1 MRIVIDM
8 QGAQTES
15 RFRGIGRYTLSFAQ
29 GVVRNRGEHEVLL
42 ALSGLFPDTIEPI
55 RAAFD
60 GLLPQE
66 NIRVWHAPGPVR
78 ELESENGARREVA
91 ELMREAFLASLQ
103 ADVIHVS
110 SLFEGYVDDAV
121 TSIRRFDQQTLVSVT
136 LYDLIPLLNPDQYLK
151 PNPSYAACYER
162 KVNHLRQADTFLA
175 ISEHARQEG
184 LQYLGV
190 DDNRIVNVSTAIEPT
205 FQPVLLGDA
214 EMSTLL
220 RKLGVSRPF
229 VLYTGGS
236 DERKNLPRLIEA
248 WSKLPPS
255 LRQAHQLLMAG
266 PMPDGHVSDLKQ
278 TAKAHGL
285 ADDELIIGGYVS
297 DDELIQLYSL
307 CKLFVFPSWH
317 EGFGLPA
324 LEAMAC
330 GAPVIGSNVTSLPEV
345 INLPEALFDPL
356 DTRSMAGKI
365 QEALEDHS
373 FLLRL
378 KDHGRLQ
385 AKNFSWNLTAKR
397 AITCWETACLNRMAR
412 AQPWQQR
419 FEHYRNIRGD
429 LIRQLVQS
437 DHICSLDSELR
448 ALASALALNEQQLLD
463 FLRAGELPS
472 RISWRVEGPF
482 DSSYSLALVNRE
494 IARALAANG
503 HEVSLHSTE
512 GPGDFEPNA
521 GYLQA
526 HADLRDMHQR
536 AALISPWRADI
547 VSRNLYPPRVSDMT
561 SRLNSLHAYGW
572 EESGFPLSWVD
583 DFNLSLQGMTVM
595 SGHVRKVMIDHGV
608 TVPVAVS
615 SLGVDHW
622 DRIQADPTL
631 HVKGRGFRFLHVS
644 SCFPRKGADVMLR
657 AFGRTFSST
666 DDVTLI
672 IKTFPNPH
680 NEVHQWLQEARE
692 KHPNYPDVQIIED
705 DYTDEQMKAL
715 YEQCHAL
722 VAPSRAEGFGLP
734 MAEAMLSGL
743 AVITTGWSGQTDFCT
758 EETAW
763 LIDYRFERAQSHFGI
778 SASVWAEPLED
789 HLRDLMALVRQ
800 LPEDQ
805 RMAKA
810 KAGRKLLLDRFCW
823 THTAMRMEAAAR
835 AWATRPMKSPMRTG
849 WVTTWN
855 TKCGI
860 ATYSEHLIQ
869 SMPGNVTIL
878 AADTHQKLG
887 EDAHNVR
894 RCWVAGEDDLLTGL
908 AQTIDD
914 ESLDVLVVQFNY
926 GFFHLPSLSSFLER
940 QVAAGRKLVVTL
952 HSTTDPT
959 HVSHKKLA
967 TLVPA
972 LKKCSRLLVH
982 SIKDL
987 NRLKTLGLEQN
998 VTLFPLG
1005 ILDFPVSPA
1014 EPKPADVFKLA
1025 AYGFLLP
1032 HKGLPELVDAI
1043 SELSKGGLRVHL
1055 SLINAEY
1062 PAPQSAEL
1070 KEKLMSQIS
1079 RLHLQQQITMCT
1091 DFLSD
1096 EESLRR
1102 LSAADLVVFPYQ
1114 DTGESASGA
1123 VRYGIASGRPVAI
1136 TPLAIFDDVS
1146 MATFQLPGTTPEDIA
1161 AGVRSIA
1168 QSLSFRDQKTLDT
1181 AKRAEQWREEH
1192 RYSRLGPRLHN
1203 LLTAL
1208 HLGER
1213 P

>member
-8 QGAQTES
+8 QGAQTAS
-15 RFRGIGRYTLSFAQ
+15 RFRGIGRYSLSFAHAVINE
-29 GVVRNRGEHEVLL
+29 GHGHEVLL
-42 ALSGLFPDTIEPI
+42 LLNGLFPETIEPI
-55 RAAFD
+55 RSEFASC
-60 GLLPQE
+60 LPAR
-66 NIRVWHAPGPVR
+66 NILVWTAPGPIQAIQSDN
-78 ELESENGARREVA
+78 LARHAAA
-91 ELMREAFLASLQ
+91 ELIREAFINSLEP
-103 ADVIHVS
+103 DVVHVT
-110 SLFEGYVDDAV
+110 SLFEGFGDEAAI
-121 TSIRRFDQQTLVSVT
+121 SIGRFDQQTPVSTV
-136 LYDLIPLLNPDQYLK
+136 LYDLIPLLNPAKYL
-151 PNPSYAACYER
+151 AASGAAAFYQGRLESLAR
-162 KVNHLRQADTFLA
+162 SRAMLA
-175 ISEHARQEG
+175 ISEYSRQEG
-184 LQYLGV
+184 MECLPEHAS
-190 DDNRIVNVSTAIEPT
+190 RIVNMSSAIDRRFRAISVDARMAQE
-205 FQPVLLGDA
+205 LL
-214 EMSTLL
+214 S
-220 RKLGVSRPF
+220 RLGVSRPF
-229 VLYTGGS
+229 VMYSGGG
-236 DERKNLPRLIEA
+236 DERKNLARLIEA
-248 WSKLPPS
+248 WTLLPAS
-255 LRQAHQLLMAG
+255 VRSTHQLLFAG
-266 PMPDGHVSDLKQ
+266 KLYGPELEHLRNAANEYQLEDGELVFTDYV
-278 TAKAHGL
+278 
-285 ADDELIIGGYVS
+285 ADEELVH
-297 DDELIQLYSL
+297 LYNL

-330 GAPVIGSNVTSLPEV
+330 GAAVIGSNVTSLPEV

-356 DTRSMAGKI
+356 DTQSIAGKL
-365 QEALEDHS
+365 QQALEDGA
-373 FLLRL
+373 FLQRL
-378 KDHGRLQ
+378 KDHGLQQ
-385 AKNFSWNLTAKR
+385 AKNFSWEMTAQR
-397 AITCWETACLNRMAR
+397 AMKCWESIALNLQAST
-412 AQPWQQR
+412 QHWQHR
-419 FEHYRNIRGD
+419 REHYIQVQNV
-429 LIRQLVQS
+429 LVQRLIEM
-437 DHICSLDSELR
+437 DHIRSSDKELR
-448 ALASALALNEQQLLD
+448 ALASALALNEEQLLD
-463 FLRAGELPS
+463 FLRTGELPS
-472 RISWRVEGPF
+472 RLSWRVEGPF

-512 GPGDFEPNA
+512 GPGDFVPNA

-561 SRLNSLHAYGW
+561 CRLNSLHAYGW

-595 SGHVRKVMIDHGV
+595 SEHVRKVMIDHGV

-622 DRIQADPTL
+622 ERIQADPTL

-657 AFGRTFSST
+657 AFGRAFNST

-680 NEVHQWLQEARE
+680 NEIHRWLQEARE

-778 SASVWAEPLED
+778 SASVWADPLED
-789 HLRDLMALVRQ
+789 HLSDLMASVRQ

-810 KAGRKLLLDRFCW
+810 KAGRKLLLDRFSW
-823 THTAMRMEAAAR
+823 THTATRMEAAAR
-835 AWATRPMKSPMRTG
+835 AWATRPMKTPMRTG

-894 RCWVAGEDDLLTGL
+894 RCWVAGEYDLLTGL
-908 AQTIDD
+908 AKTIDD
-914 ESLDVLVVQFNY
+914 ESLDVLIIQFNY

-967 TLVPA
+967 TLVPV

-998 VTLFPLG
+998 VTLFPHG

-1079 RLHLQQQITMCT
+1079 RLDLQQQITMCT

>member
-8 QGAQTES
+8 QGAQTAS
-15 RFRGIGRYTLSFAQ
+15 RFRGIGRYTHSFAHAVISQ
-29 GVVRNRGEHEVLL
+29 AKEDEILLVLNGL
-42 ALSGLFPDTIEPI
+42 LSETIEPI
-55 RAAFD
+55 RSEFASS
-60 GLLPQE
+60 LPAR
-66 NIRVWHAPGPVR
+66 NILVWHAPGPIQAADSKNQMR
-78 ELESENGARREVA
+78 NQIA
-91 ELMREAFLASLQ
+91 ELIREAFISCLEP
-103 ADVIHVS
+103 DVIHVT
-110 SLFEGYVDDAV
+110 SLFEGFGDDAAI
-121 TSIRRFDQQTLVSVT
+121 SIGLFDRQTPISTV
-136 LYDLIPLLNPDQYLK
+136 LYDLIPLLNPKKYLG
-151 PNPSYAACYER
+151 SRDAASFYER
-162 KVNHLRQADTFLA
+162 RLQSLKRSTSLLA
-175 ISEHARQEG
+175 ISDYSRQEG
-184 LQYLGV
+184 VCNLPEQAGRISNMSSAADRRFRPISVDAHLAHDLLERLGV
-190 DDNRIVNVSTAIEPT
+190 C
-205 FQPVLLGDA
+205 
-214 EMSTLL
+214 
-220 RKLGVSRPF
+220 RPF
-229 VLYTGGS
+229 VMYSGGG
-236 DERKNLPRLIEA
+236 DERKNLPRLVEA
-248 WSKLPPS
+248 WALLPAS
-255 LRQAHQLLMAG
+255 VRSTHQLLFAG
-266 PMPDGHVSDLKQ
+266 KLYGPDLEHLRN
-278 TAKAHGL
+278 TAIEFQL
-285 ADDELIIGGYVS
+285 ADGELIFTDYVS
-297 DDELIQLYSL
+297 DEELVYLYNL

-330 GAPVIGSNVTSLPEV
+330 GAAVIGSNVTSLPEV
-345 INLPEALFDPL
+345 INRPEALFDPL
-356 DTRSMAGKI
+356 DTQSIARKL
-365 QEALEDHS
+365 QEALEDGA
-373 FLLRL
+373 FLQRL
-378 KDHGRLQ
+378 KDHGLQQ
-385 AKNFSWNLTAKR
+385 AKNFSWEMTAKR
-397 AITCWETACLNRMAR
+397 AITCWESIALNRQAST
-412 AQPWQQR
+412 QPWQHR
-419 FEHYRNIRGD
+419 REHYIQTYTD
-429 LIRQLVQS
+429 LVQRMIQM
-437 DHICSLDSELR
+437 DHIRSSDTELR
-448 ALASALALNEQQLLD
+448 ALASALALNEEQLLG

-472 RISWRVEGPF
+472 RLSWRVEGPF
-482 DSSYSLALVNRE
+482 DSSDSLALVNRE

-521 GYLQA
+521 AYLQA

-536 AALISPWRADI
+536 AAMISPWRADI

-561 SRLNSLHAYGW
+561 CRLNSLHAYGW

-595 SGHVRKVMIDHGV
+595 SEHVRKVMIDHGV

-622 DRIQADPTL
+622 ERIQADPTL

-657 AFGRTFSST
+657 AFGRAFNST
-666 DDVTLI
+666 DDVSLI
-672 IKTFPNPH
+672 IKTFPDPH
-680 NEVHQWLQEARE
+680 NEIHQWLQEARE
-692 KHPNYPDVQIIED
+692 KYPNYPDVQIIED

-789 HLRDLMALVRQ
+789 HLSDLMALVRQ

-810 KAGRKLLLDRFCW
+810 KAGRKLLLDRFSW
-823 THTAMRMEAAAR
+823 THTATRMEAAAR
-835 AWATRPMKSPMRTG
+835 AWATRPMKTPMRTG

-878 AADTHQKLG
+878 AADTHRKLG
-887 EDAHNVR
+887 EDAHSVR

-914 ESLDVLVVQFNY
+914 ESLDVLIVQFNY
-926 GFFHLPSLSSFLER
+926 GFFHLPSLSSFLDR

-998 VTLFPLG
+998 VTLFPHG
-1005 ILDFPVSPA
+1005 ILDFPVIPA

-1032 HKGLPELVDAI
+1032 HKGLPELVDAMA
-1043 SELSKGGLRVHL
+1043 ELTKGGMRVHL

-1062 PAPQSAEL
+1062 PVPQSTEL

-1114 DTGESASGA
+1114 DPEESAGGA
-1123 VRYGIASGRPVAI
+1123 VRHGIASGRPVAI

-1161 AGVRSIA
+1161 AGIRSIA

-1181 AKRAEQWREEH
+1181 VKRAEQWREEH

-1213 P
+1213 S